1 MLEWLKTLFKPPEL
15 GEQAQRIRAFSSADQ
30 PITRDGVAV
39 EQNGWR
45 IDSREARTVRL
56 FEVADPG
63 AEECVVTYRVQMK
76 TENVQGR
83 AYLEMWC
90 QLPGG
95 GDYFSKGFHHAVKG
109 TNEWASYETP
119 FFLKKGQRP
128 DLIKLNMVVE
138 GAGTVWLKDI
148 ELLQTPLK

>member
-1 MLEWLKTLFKPPEL
+1 VTP
-15 GEQAQRIRAFSSADQ
+15 
-30 PITRDGVAV
+30 

-63 AEECVVTYRVQMK
+63 AEECVVTYRAQMK

-138 GAGTVWLKDI
+138 GAGTVWLKEI